1 MPAFEIGD
9 KVRLI
14 GGHVVGIE
22 DEHNKGYTFKI
33 GDIFEVVNR
42 VSDGCWIEKGFVE
55 IGWNE
60 YFFEL
65 VDIMKKETKQE
76 QVHPPKHDV
85 VNNPKHYQLVD
96 GFEVKDLM
104 KLLLNR
110 IEESDVGFTHFQS
123 SCYKEAMQYFL
134 RFMLKNG
141 QEDIQKGV
149 YYMNEVLKEWQE
161 SPE

>member
-1 MPAFEIGD
+1 MTRMFRVDFVNKESLNYIPELDNYVGKVLELNIEAGEQEYGVGLYTPDKSDWWYFDKPWVTEITEQYNFLNPEP
-9 KVRLI
+9 KV
-14 GGHVVGIE
+14 
-22 DEHNKGYTFKI
+22 K
-33 GDIFEVVNR
+33 
-42 VSDGCWIEKGFVE
+42 S
-55 IGWNE
+55 
-60 YFFEL
+60 
-65 VDIMKKETKQE
+65 
-76 QVHPPKHDV
+76 PKHDV

-110 IEESDVGFTHFQS
+110 IEVSDVGFTHFQS

-149 YYMNEVLKEWQE
+149 YYMNEVLKEWE
-161 SPE
+161 DK

>member
-1 MPAFEIGD
+1 MDSESYIVSWYQPDEQKVKTIVYRKHAVDHHIQTGD
-9 KVRLI
+9 WI
-14 GGHVVGIE
+14 I
-22 DEHNKGYTFKI
+22 I
-33 GDIFEVVNR
+33 
-42 VSDGCWIEKGFVE
+42 SDVE
-55 IGWNE
+55 I
-60 YFFEL
+60 Y
-65 VDIMKKETKQE
+65 DSKQE
-76 QVHPPKHDV
+76 QVHSPKHDV

>member
-1 MPAFEIGD
+1 MKIKYLNDSSNKTFE
-9 KVRLI
+9 LFL
-14 GGHVVGIE
+14 
-22 DEHNKGYTFKI
+22 DENKKSYFIDNNRQKNYSYFFHPEG
-33 GDIFEVVNR
+33 FEVV
-42 VSDGCWIEKGFVE
+42 
-55 IGWNE
+55 E
-60 YFFEL
+60 YCSNSNN
-65 VDIMKKETKQE
+65 
-76 QVHPPKHDV
+76 HDV
-85 VNNPKHYQLVD
+85 VNNPKHYQLVE

-110 IEESDVGFTHFQS
+110 IENSDIGFTHFQS

-161 SPE
+161 HPE